1 MLRVI
6 EYFASHSSSLKV
18 IRNDTLES
26 VGVARTCKYFIVNC
40 NYVAIF
46 NRFSDIQR

>member
-6 EYFASHSSSLKV
+6 EYFAIVTQDVV

-26 VGVARTCKYFIVNC
+26 VGVARTRKYFIVNC